1 MVALLVIA
9 LCWAFLDWGMV
20 AQQQAIPIKKH

>member
-9 LCWAFLDWGMV
+9 LCWAFRLGKL